1 MSKRSAFR
9 PLVMD
14 ALENRVVLSH
24 VSVTAKAA
32 AKHRPALS
40 AQTVATDKLMTTYSN
55 FIANFTLSYTNNIE
69 GPESNGSPSDLSDF
83 NKELGQELKALEK
96 AR

>member
-32 AKHRPALS
+32 AKHRPALWRRRS
-40 AQTVATDKLMTTYSN
+40 QPTS
-55 FIANFTLSYTNNIE
+55 S
-69 GPESNGSPSDLSDF
+69 
-83 NKELGQELKALEK
+83 
-96 AR
+96 